1 VRILKILSTF
11 NFRRVLILALL
22 GIAAVTQPAYSADEG
37 RKVNTEPA
45 KKLQLGQAVMCEDI
59 KDYLPFNRAV
69 VFSLEIG
76 KVYCFSSFDVVPD
89 KIYITHDWY
98 RQDRLITTK
107 RLLLQPPEWATY
119 SSIQL
124 READKGPWRVELR
137 DQNQQLLRVVRF
149 SITD

>member
-1 VRILKILSTF
+1 MLT
-11 NFRRVLILALL
+11 LL
-22 GIAAVTQPAYSADEG
+22 GIAALTQPAYSEDEG
-37 RKVNTEPA
+37 REVKAEPA
-45 KKLQLGQAVMCEDI
+45 KVLKLGRAVMCEDI
-59 KDYLPFNRAV
+59 KDYMPYNPAV

-98 RQDRLITTK
+98 RQDRLVTTK
-107 RLLLQPPEWATY
+107 RLLLQPPDWSTY

-137 DQNQQLLRVVRF
+137 DQNQELLRVVRF